1 MENELTL
8 SAIQKLLPESVPLP
22 EGVFCNIYL
31 SQQICILGMIRTIL
45 NNIRNVQSSVMI
57 IYIRIITTVHMYCG
71 LTSLI
76 TVYENLRHFFFLFH

>member
-57 IYIRIITTVHMYCG
+57 IFSRSISTLPGYIIESFR
-71 LTSLI
+71 
-76 TVYENLRHFFFLFH
+76 